1 MKNLLGLLFL
11 LITSYSFA
19 QPETAEVEWKD
30 GKKYYIHFVQTGNT
44 LYGLTKL
51 YDVTADQITENNPLV
66 LNGLKEGQKLLIPA
80 NKEAKVSV
88 KPADNQK
95 THVVEKSETLY
106 GISRKYGVT
115 MEEMVEA
122 NPGIE
127 AGINIGQ
134 VLIIPKGSG
143 ASKQNNTVVQ
153 QKKEIT
159 FHDTVVEHTVLEF
172 ETLYSIS
179 KRFMVSVED
188 LQQFNGMRNQKI
200 RPGDVL
206 KIPLKKEKYTTVD
219 VREIKKEPIRKVDE
233 ELIFKRKDE
242 YLVLMILPFNLD
254 KAKDGLSSIALE
266 FYMGAE
272 IALDSLK
279 RLGLKSRVEVIDG
292 SIDTNKLRSLLNKKG
307 YYSAD
312 LVIGPFLGNGMDF
325 MASWCKV
332 NKIRMISPVIAQTEI
347 LQDNPFVYNA
357 VTSDITLVKGM
368 AKYIVKSHSKDQ
380 VILVKTG
387 TKDED
392 LYQAFRQQFMRLTN
406 EGSKQKLLEINVQDL
421 GTYIRKGVNTTLVVP
436 TRDKATAMK
445 FMTELNKV
453 SSKVG
458 AGEISVFGTKE
469 WNNFDDIKSYL
480 KNKYNFHF
488 ASANDFNYS
497 YPETKHLTAVYRNK
511 YNADLSKYST
521 QGFDVV
527 FYFINKMLMGE
538 NPKNGVMNAIH
549 LEVAKDGNGQENKAC
564 FILKQVDYEII
575 KMDLIHD

>member
-1 MKNLLGLLFL
+1 MKKLIGLLFL
-11 LITSYSFA
+11 LIASYSFA

-51 YDVTADQITENNPLV
+51 YNVTAEQISETNPLV

-80 NKEAKVSV
+80 NKEAKTSLN
-88 KPADNQK
+88 PTDNQK
-95 THVVEKSETLY
+95 THLVEKSETLY
-106 GISRKYGVT
+106 GISRKYSVT
-115 MEEMVEA
+115 MEEMVQA

-134 VLIIPKGSG
+134 VLLIPKSNDS
-143 ASKQNNTVVQ
+143 SKQSTPGVKQ
-153 QKKEIT
+153 QNEIT
-159 FHDTVVEHTVLEF
+159 FHDTVVEHVVLEF

-188 LQQFNGMRNQKI
+188 LQRFNGMKNQKI
-200 RPGDVL
+200 RQGDVL
-206 KIPLKKEKYTTVD
+206 KIPLKKEKYTPID
-219 VREIKKEPIRKVDE
+219 VREIKKEPVRKVDE

-272 IALDSLK
+272 IALDSLQE
-279 RLGLKSRVEVIDG
+279 LGLKSRVEIIDG
-292 SIDTNKLRSLLNKKG
+292 SIDTNKLRLLLNKKG
-307 YYSAD
+307 YYAAD
-312 LVIGPFLGNGMDF
+312 LVIGPFLGPGMDF
-325 MASWCKV
+325 MAGWCKV
-332 NKIRMISPVIAQTEI
+332 NKIRMVSPVIAQTEI
-347 LQDNPFVYNA
+347 LKDNPFVYNA
-357 VTSDITLVKGM
+357 VTSDITLMKGV
-368 AKYIVKSHSKDQ
+368 AKYIAKTHNKDQ
-380 VILVKTG
+380 VILVKTDV
-387 TKDED
+387 KDEE
-392 LYQAFRQQFMRLTN
+392 LYQAFRQQFMKLTN
-406 EGSKQKLLEINVQDL
+406 AGSNQKLLEINLVDL
-421 GTYIRKGVNTTLVVP
+421 GTYIRKGINTTIVVP
-436 TRDKATAMK
+436 TRDKSTAMK

-453 SSKVG
+453 ASKVG
-458 AGEISVFGTKE
+458 AGDISVFGTKE

-488 ASANDFNYS
+488 ASANDFNYA
-497 YPETKHLTAVYRNK
+497 YAETRHLTSVYRNK

-527 FYFINKMLMGE
+527 FYFINQMLMGE
-538 NPKNGVMNAIH
+538 NPKDGVMNSIH
-549 LEVAKDGNGQENKAC
+549 LQVANDGHGQENKAC